1 MDRLLRASAP
11 DVLTEELS
19 GCIDAEQLAAW
30 ADGGLDASAARIV
43 ETHLASCASCQAM
56 AAAFARVAPPAA
68 VPSRGA
74 WAWRWIVPI
83 AATAAAAGLA
93 IWVLA
98 PRPSVEP
105 AASVERTMAQNE
117 IAPVTPPPAA
127 PALEP
132 AAPAASMPPARSMGK
147 VVAPTATP
155 RNRDASTSTPP
166 PAASSGSLRQDVDRP
181 VRQNAAEIRPEPPPP
196 MPPAAELRQ
205 ADAAGRTL
213 RAEPP
218 PRMRSAAASA
228 PVVTP
233 SAAPVA
239 IEAPPAPPAAATRPQ
254 ETVDVTAT
262 APLIQAQ
269 SGERGFTV
277 STTQA
282 ENLPITRGSVTR
294 LPANTAGTSVVAE
307 FAVPNVMM
315 NGVSAIDVGGAMV
328 DTRAAAAATA
338 SRWRVLASGEV
349 QRSATND
356 GPWQAVTI
364 DPAVHITTGVAPLPS
379 VCWLIGRSGVV
390 LRTSDAQHF
399 ARVPFPE
406 TVDLVLIRT
415 TNGASATVTAADG
428 RMWTT
433 TDEGKTWR

>member
-196 MPPAAELRQ
+196 MPPAPELRQ

-218 PRMRSAAASA
+218 PR
-228 PVVTP
+228 PV
-233 SAAPVA
+233 AAP
-239 IEAPPAPPAAATRPQ
+239 EPAATRPQ

-328 DTRAAAAATA
+328 DTRAAAAAAA

>member
-11 DVLTEELS
+11 DGLAGEPD
-19 GCIDAEQLAAW
+19 GCVDAEQLAAW
-30 ADGGLDASAARIV
+30 ADGGLDVSAARIV
-43 ETHLASCASCQAM
+43 ETHLAACASCQAM

-68 VPSRGA
+68 VPPRRA

-98 PRPSVEP
+98 PQSPIEP

-117 IAPVTPPPAA
+117 IAPVAAPPAA

-132 AAPAASMPPARSMGK
+132 AAPAASAPPVRSMGK

-155 RNRDASTSTPP
+155 RDRDASTSTRP
-166 PAASSGSLRQDVDRP
+166 PAALRR
-181 VRQNAAEIRPEPPPP
+181 
-196 MPPAAELRQ
+196 
-205 ADAAGRTL
+205 ADEAGRTL

-218 PRMRSAAASA
+218 PPPRPAAA
-228 PVVTP
+228 P
-233 SAAPVA
+233 
-239 IEAPPAPPAAATRPQ
+239 APPAPSAALIEAPSALPDAAPPQ
-254 ETVDVTAT
+254 EKETIDVTAA

-269 SGERGFTV
+269 SEERSSVV

-282 ENLPITRGSVTR
+282 ESLRVSRGSFAGR
-294 LPANTAGTSVVAE
+294 QALAAGTSVVAE
-307 FAVPNVMM
+307 FAVPNIMM
-315 NGVSAIDVGGAMV
+315 DGVSAIDVGGAMV
-328 DTRAAAAATA
+328 DTRAVAAATA

-349 QRSATND
+349 QRSATSD
-356 GPWQAVTI
+356 GPWQAVAI
-364 DPAVHITTGVAPLPS
+364 DPAVHITTGAAPLPS
-379 VCWLIGRSGVV
+379 VCWLIGRGGVV

-406 TVDLVLIRT
+406 AVDLVLIRAP
-415 TNGASATVTAADG
+415 NGASATVTAADG